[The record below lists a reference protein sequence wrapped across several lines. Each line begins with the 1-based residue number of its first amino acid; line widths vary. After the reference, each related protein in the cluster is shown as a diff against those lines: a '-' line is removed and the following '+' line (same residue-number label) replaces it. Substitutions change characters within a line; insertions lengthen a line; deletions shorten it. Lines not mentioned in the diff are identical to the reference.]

1 MAVDPA
7 RVATIV
13 DLAATLPDAGEFEHL
28 SSLAELIA
36 YLAAVTR
43 ADGDDE
49 IEAIELVLTATRP
62 GKKSLREAERVLRA
76 LGYAD
81 VANLL
86 QRLIRGLR
94 EEQIA

>member
-7 RVATIV
+7 AVASIV
-13 DLAATLPDAGEFEHL
+13 NWVERLPDAGEFEHL
-28 SSLAELIA
+28 SSLAEIIA
-36 YLAAVTR
+36 YLVAVTR
-43 ADGDDE
+43 ADGCDE
-49 IEAIELVLTATRP
+49 LEAIEIVLTVTKP

-86 QRLIRGLR
+86 QRLIREGYSHG
-94 EEQIA
+94 